1 MHICVYAC
9 ICIYTHMFQLYF
21 PKGEYELPLLF
32 TYYSKCI
39 SVYLSAVWDY
49 PGLAGKECKTNKT
62 AIMFS

>member
-1 MHICVYAC
+1 
-9 ICIYTHMFQLYF
+9 MFQLYF

-39 SVYLSAVWDY
+39 SVYLSAVCDY